1 MTYYLAL
8 AELAIA
14 HLSEPN
20 EMDWLDQLEVEHNNL
35 RAALAWS
42 QMAVDGAE
50 VAIRLAG
57 AMGSFWL
64 LRGYLSEGH
73 AWLTR
78 ALVWADCVA
87 PSIRAP
93 AFRIAGAL
101 ADMLGD
107 YQLAAER
114 YTESLALYRELD
126 DKPNIAVLLTDLT
139 GMAMMR
145 GEYRHASALCNAGLT
160 LQQECNDTDG
170 VARSLMFLGELA
182 RLQGDYAQ
190 ALAHYTV
197 SLTLYREVRNTRRIG
212 MALANL
218 GKVAQHY
225 GDYEQAGHLYQESLV
240 LQCKRGEQRL
250 IAFGLVALASV
261 AVAQRH
267 AGRAARLFGT
277 AEALFQILSARMDP
291 IDRADYDCDVAAL
304 RAQLDEATFAAAWA
318 EGRAMKLEQA
328 IAEALEE
335 HTDLTHV

>member
-1 MTYYLAL
+1 
-8 AELAIA
+8 
-14 HLSEPN
+14 
-20 EMDWLDQLEVEHNNL
+20 
-35 RAALAWS
+35 
-42 QMAVDGAE
+42 VDSAE
-50 VAIRLAG
+50 VAVRLAG

-78 ALVWADCVA
+78 ALVWADSVS

-107 YQLAAER
+107 YEQAAER

-145 GEYRHASALCNAGLT
+145 GEYGHASALCNAGLT
-160 LQQECNDTDG
+160 LQQELNDTDG

-182 RLQGDYAQ
+182 RLQDDYAQ
-190 ALAHYTV
+190 ALVHYTE
-197 SLTLYREVRNTRRIG
+197 SLTLYREVGNQRRIG

-218 GKVAQHY
+218 GQVAQHH
-225 GDYEQAGHLYQESLV
+225 GDYEQAQQLYQESLV
-240 LQCKRGEQRL
+240 LQWQRGEQRL
-250 IAFGLVALASV
+250 IAFALVALASL
-261 AVAQRH
+261 AVAQRQP
-267 AGRAARLFGT
+267 GRAARLFGA

-291 IDRADYDCDVAAL
+291 IDRADYDRDVATL
-304 RAQLDEATFAAAWA
+304 RAQLDEATFATAWA
-318 EGRAMKLEQA
+318 AGRALPLEQA
-328 IAEALEE
+328 IAEALQAAA
-335 HTDLTHV
+335 